1 MPNYINCPNINKF
14 LGSGI
19 IRATPTLGKTST
31 NKEVLNFFIANTRQF
46 KHSVTGEEI
55 EKTVFISI
63 SCWGKLGETWKNT
76 LKKGHFVYIEGALQS
91 RSWVDKNNNKQNIIE
106 INAERIHLM
115 DTGEKNDN

>member
-1 MPNYINCPNINKF
+1 MSNYINCPDINKF

-31 NKEVLNFFIANTRQF
+31 NKEVLNFFIANKRQF

-55 EKTVFISI
+55 EKIVFISI
-63 SCWGKLGETWKNT
+63 SCWGKLGETWKNR
-76 LKKGHFVYIEGALQS
+76 LKKGHFVYIEGSLQS
-91 RSWVDKNNNKQNIIE
+91 RSWVDKDNNKQNIIE

-115 DTGEKNDN
+115 DTGESHDN